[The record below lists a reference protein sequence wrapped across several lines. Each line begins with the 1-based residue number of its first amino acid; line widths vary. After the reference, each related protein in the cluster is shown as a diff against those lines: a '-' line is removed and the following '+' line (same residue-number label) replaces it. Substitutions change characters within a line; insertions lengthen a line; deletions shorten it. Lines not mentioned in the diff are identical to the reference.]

1 MTDIARP
8 KILVVDDVT
17 ANLVAM
23 RHLLYSVRAD
33 IFEAHSGNEAL
44 ALCLEHTFAL
54 ILLDVQMP
62 DMDGFEVASHL
73 SNDPT
78 TCDIP
83 VVFVTATYLDD
94 INRLKGYTFG
104 AVDYISKP
112 INDAILL
119 SKVTVFLD
127 LHVSKLKLKAALSEL
142 AERNRQLEDEIDE
155 RRRVEKQVR
164 HMATHDALTGLGN
177 RILFLDRLDRALA
190 QAAMRHAQFALLYLD
205 IDGFKGVNDSYGH
218 GVGDRLLCAIADR
231 LRNGV
236 RREDIAARLSG
247 DEFAVIM
254 DGIVDA
260 EVALSQANRLCAAL
274 EQPYVLADQEATVT
288 VEVSASIGVALY
300 PDHSMTG
307 IDLMRSADRAMY
319 QVKQAGKRGVAMAQ
333 TTLLELPP
341 SAAGPRSR

>member
-1 MTDIARP
+1 MTDIDRP

-23 RHLLYSVRAD
+23 RHLLYSVRAE

-62 DMDGFEVASHL
+62 DMDGFEVASYL

-104 AVDYISKP
+104 AVDYIAKP

-119 SKVTVFLD
+119 SKVTVFLE
-127 LHVSKLKLKAALSEL
+127 LHISKLKLKAALNEL
-142 AERNRQLEDEIDE
+142 AQRNRQLEAEIDE

-177 RILFLDRLDRALA
+177 RILFLDRLDRVLA
-190 QAAMRHAQFALLYLD
+190 QAAVDETRFALLYLD
-205 IDGFKGVNDSYGH
+205 IDGFKGVNDQYGH

-236 RREDIAARLSG
+236 RREDVAARLSG

-254 DGIVDA
+254 DGVSDA
-260 EVALSQANRLCAAL
+260 EIALAQANRLCDAL
-274 EQPYVLADQEATVT
+274 QLPYLLPDHEETVT
-288 VEVSASIGVALY
+288 VEVSASIGIALY
-300 PDHSMTG
+300 PDHCATG
-307 IDLMRSADRAMY
+307 IDLMRTADRAMY
-319 QVKQAGKRGVAMAQ
+319 QVKQAGKRGVAMAN
-333 TTLLELPP
+333 THLLNLSSTEAKLEN
-341 SAAGPRSR
+341 